1 MRILLLGE
9 YSNVHAALA
18 KGLRSLGH
26 EVKVASNGDFWK
38 DYPRDIDLARPS
50 GRLGGLRLF
59 FRIKRLLPS
68 MKDFDIVQLINP
80 MFMELKAERLM
91 PIYKFLRRHNKRII
105 LGAFGMDYF
114 WVNECLNHTPLRYS
128 DFNIGETLRT
138 NSDALKEISDWKG
151 TQKEELNKL
160 IAAECDQ
167 IVAGLYEYFVCY
179 KPNFP
184 EKTTFIPYPVEMPE
198 NRKPEGQA
206 NRKIRIFIGINRAR
220 SEYKGTDIMLK
231 AAEDVVARHGTE
243 AELIKVESVPF
254 AEYQEIMDGCDVLL
268 DQLYSYTPAMNAL
281 LAMSKGIVCVGG
293 GEPENYEILGENSL
307 KPIVNVEPSYE
318 SVATKLEDLIRNP
331 EMIRKLKGES
341 REYILKHHEYIKVA
355 KRYETLYKNLL

>member
-1 MRILLLGE
+1 
-9 YSNVHAALA
+9 
-18 KGLRSLGH
+18 
-26 EVKVASNGDFWK
+26 
-38 DYPRDIDLARPS
+38 
-50 GRLGGLRLF
+50 
-59 FRIKRLLPS
+59 
-68 MKDFDIVQLINP
+68 
-80 MFMELKAERLM
+80 
-91 PIYKFLRRHNKRII
+91 
-105 LGAFGMDYF
+105 
-114 WVNECLNHTPLRYS
+114 
-128 DFNIGETLRT
+128 
-138 NSDALKEISDWKG
+138 
-151 TQKEELNKL
+151 
-160 IAAECDQ
+160 
-167 IVAGLYEYFVCY
+167 
-179 KPNFP
+179 
-184 EKTTFIPYPVEMPE
+184 
-198 NRKPEGQA
+198 
-206 NRKIRIFIGINRAR
+206 
-220 SEYKGTDIMLK
+220 MLK

-331 EMIRKLKGES
+331 EMIRRLKGES